1 MDVKK
6 DITVTAKLDSMPIVA
21 EFIETTLEEACCSPE
36 MIMTMSIATD
46 EIFSNIARYAY
57 ANGGDA
63 NIALE
68 ITNKSRLI
76 TLTFTDE
83 GKPFDPLTAPEPDIT
98 LSAEERKIGGLGI
111 FMVKKMT
118 DEVTYEYKDG
128 KNILR
133 VKKSF

>member
-68 ITNKSRLI
+68 ITDKSRLI